1 MQGKKCGP
9 GCMTGVPARLPLL
22 SPSKL
27 ALLLLVPPQASMPVH
42 SLAACKRYYKAFDA
56 RWDAQ
61 FCAGRREQR
70 AVSGCRAAE
79 RRC

>member
-1 MQGKKCGP
+1 
-9 GCMTGVPARLPLL
+9 
-22 SPSKL
+22 
-27 ALLLLVPPQASMPVH
+27 MPVH